1 MNDRRSVPEATGTSP
16 LLSIVAPVY
25 RSDAIVPE
33 FVRRTCEGASKVT
46 DDFELLLIEDGSPD
60 NSWSAIVSECDR
72 DPRVKGVQLSRNF
85 GQQPAITAG
94 LAHAR
99 GRYVVVMDSDLQD
112 DPVYIPD
119 LYRKSLEGF
128 DIVFARK
135 RIRRFGVLRNL
146 STRFYYAMFRWL
158 ASIDYD
164 QHVGAYSILTRRVV
178 DAFLQFGDYRR
189 GYVIVLGWL
198 GFRRS
203 HVDVEHRERPVG
215 QSSYTTWGLMGH
227 AITIAMAYSDKPLR
241 LSIYFGV
248 ALSALSFLLGIWLAT
263 RYFTS
268 NVGQLALGWTSIIIS
283 HLFLNGLLLISLGV
297 VGLYIG
303 RIFEQVKQR
312 PIFVVRETRNVEV

>member
-1 MNDRRSVPEATGTSP
+1 MSSPVRAVDTGAP
-16 LLSIVAPVY
+16 LLSIVAPVF

-46 DDFELLLIEDGSPD
+46 DDFELVLVEDGSPD
-60 NSWSAIVSECDR
+60 GSWDAIVEACER

-94 LAHAR
+94 LTYAT
-99 GRYVVVMDSDLQD
+99 GRYIVVMDSDLQD
-112 DPVYIPD
+112 DPVYIAD
-119 LYRKSLEGF
+119 LYHKAIEGF

-135 RIRRFGVLRNL
+135 RVRRFGIVRNL
-146 STRFYYAMFRWL
+146 TTRLYYALFRWL
-158 ASIDYD
+158 ASVDYD
-164 QHVGAYSILTRRVV
+164 QHIGAYSIVTRRVV
-178 DAFLQFGDYRR
+178 EAFLQFGDYRR

-198 GFRRS
+198 GFRRA

-215 QSSYTTWGLMGH
+215 RSAYTTLALVSH
-227 AITIAMAYSDKPLR
+227 AITIAITYSDKPLR
-241 LSIYFGV
+241 MSIYFGLV
-248 ALSALSFLLGIWLAT
+248 LSTISFLLGIWLAIN
-263 RYFTS
+263 YFRS

-283 HLFLNGLLLISLGV
+283 HLFLSGLMLTSMGV

-312 PIFVVRETRNVEV
+312 PIFVVREMRNMGA

>member
-1 MNDRRSVPEATGTSP
+1 MTERPNVDTNEGAAPFLSV
-16 LLSIVAPVY
+16 VAPVY

-33 FVRRTCEGASKVT
+33 FVRRTCAAAAKVT
-46 DDFELLLIEDGSPD
+46 ENFELLLVEDGSPD
-60 NSWSAIVSECDR
+60 HSWSAIVHECDR
-72 DPRVKGVQLSRNF
+72 NPRVKGVQLSRNF

-99 GRYVVVMDSDLQD
+99 GQYVVVMDSDLQD
-112 DPVYIPD
+112 DPDYIPD
-119 LYRKSLEGF
+119 LYRKALEGF

-146 STRFYYAMFRWL
+146 TTRFYYTIFRWL
-158 ASIDYD
+158 ASVDYD
-164 QHVGAYSILTRRVV
+164 QHIGAYSLLTRRVV

-198 GFRRS
+198 GFHRS

-215 QSSYTTWGLMGH
+215 RSSYTTWGLVGH
-227 AITIAMAYSDKPLR
+227 AITIAVAYSDKPLR
-241 LSIYFGV
+241 MSIYFGL
-248 ALSALSFLLGIWLAT
+248 ALSTLSFLLGIWLAIW
-263 RYFTS
+263 YFTS

-283 HLFLNGLLLISLGV
+283 HLFLSGLMLTSLGV

-312 PIFVVRETRNVEV
+312 PIFVVRETRNVGL